1 MATERVS
8 QQTASQT
15 PEGPVLCTNSC
26 GFFGSQ
32 GTMGLCSKCYRETV
46 VQAKSSSA
54 AVAQAASAS
63 ASTAPVSLV
72 QQQQQHEEKAEVLP
86 QSIEQQ
92 QAEVVVAPQVAE
104 PTPSTSTTFKA
115 EQPPRQPA
123 PNRCG
128 SCRKRVGLTGFQC
141 RCGNLFCALHRY
153 SDKHSCTYDYKAA
166 GQEAIAK
173 ANPLVVAEKVVK
185 FWGTGCFCSITIH
198 RRLLTNW
205 RIIKL
210 VFHDDELVVTSFFF
224 FERWGL
230 RRYEDAFRLEE
241 GSLPLP

>member
-1 MATERVS
+1 MRSVFVVIQTEDLCVLSFLSCTYICIKMATERVS

-72 QQQQQHEEKAEVLP
+72 QQQQQQEEKAEVLP

-185 FWGTGCFCSITIH
+185 F
-198 RRLLTNW
+198 
-205 RIIKL
+205 
-210 VFHDDELVVTSFFF
+210 
-224 FERWGL
+224 
-230 RRYEDAFRLEE
+230 
-241 GSLPLP
+241 